1 MPTPIRP
8 IRRQICDLMDLLFA
22 ALPIGL
28 LIFVIT
34 KKNGLPSTV
43 AFALAALLTYLIRIG
58 FFETRPNLANAAILS
73 GLLQALTPISIVFGA
88 IFLFVALERSGAM
101 ETLRLWLDGVSRNPV
116 AQLMIVGWSFVFLIE
131 GASGF
136 GTPAALAAPIL
147 VGLGFPP
154 LRVAA
159 LCIVMNT
166 VPTSFGAVGT
176 STWFG
181 FGSLGLAESQLI
193 EIGRKAALMH
203 TVAALVIPVI
213 ALSLVVDWK
222 EIRRNLLFV
231 EFAIFASVLPMAAVA
246 TFNYEFP
253 SVVGGVIGLLTTIFL
268 AQRGIGLAKDEASSP
283 SAGSRQPSEASP
295 LPTGDVLR
303 ALTPLI
309 ATVGILL
316 VTRIPFFG
324 LRQLLTSEA
333 SWISIS
339 LGKLGIFSLSPSLV
353 FQLREILGE
362 DLHWSHA
369 LLYVPSIL
377 PFFVAAVLALLLYR
391 CPPKVFREVANET
404 FARLR
409 SPVIA
414 LFGALIFV
422 QLLKIDGERASTRI
436 LGDALATGTG
446 GLWIYVAG
454 FLGALGSF
462 FSGSATIS
470 NLTFGPI
477 QLRIAQDL
485 GVSLTT
491 MLAVQ
496 SVGAALG
503 NMVAIHNIV
512 AVCAVLGLKNQEGAI
527 LKKTIIPTL
536 AYGIILAVLAGI
548 AFQAA

>member
-1 MPTPIRP
+1 ME
-8 IRRQICDLMDLLFA
+8 LVFA
-22 ALPIGL
+22 ALPIGF
-28 LIFVIT
+28 LIFVMT
-34 KKNGLPSTV
+34 KKKGMPSTL
-43 AFALAALLTYLIRIG
+43 AFALAALLTYIIRIV
-58 FFETRPNLANAAILS
+58 FFKTNVNLAHAAILS

-88 IFLFVALERSGAM
+88 IFFFVALERSGAM
-101 ETLRLWLDGVSRNPV
+101 QTLTLWLDGVSRNPV
-116 AQLMIVGWSFVFLIE
+116 AQLMIVGWSFLFLIE

-154 LRVAA
+154 LRVAV

-176 STWFG
+176 PNWFG
-181 FGSLGLAESQLI
+181 FGSLGLAESQLL
-193 EIGRKAALMH
+193 EIGLKAALMH
-203 TVAALVIPVI
+203 AVAAVVIPLI
-213 ALSLVVDWK
+213 ALRLVVDWK

-231 EFAIFASVLPMAAVA
+231 ELAIFSSVLPMAAVA

-253 SVVGGVIGLLTTIFL
+253 SVVGGAIGLLLTIFL
-268 AQRGIGLAKDEASSP
+268 AKHGVGLAEDKTSTAGSVRSQPTTGLQHPEASTLHR
-283 SAGSRQPSEASP
+283 A
-295 LPTGDVLR
+295 DVLR

-316 VTRIPFFG
+316 VTRIPFLG

-333 SWISIS
+333 GSISVS
-339 LGKLGIFSLSPSLV
+339 LGKLGVFSLSPSLV
-353 FQLREILGE
+353 FQLRGILGE

-369 LLYVPSIL
+369 LLFVPSIL
-377 PFFVAAVLALLLYR
+377 PFFVAAVVALMLNR
-391 CPPKVFREVANET
+391 CPWSVFREVAGET

-409 SPVIA
+409 NPVIA
-414 LFGALIFV
+414 LFGALVFV
-422 QLLKIDGERASTRI
+422 QLLKIDGERASTKI

-485 GVSLTT
+485 GVSPTT

-512 AVCAVLGLKNQEGAI
+512 AVCAVLGLKDQEGAI
-527 LKKTIIPTL
+527 LKKTFIPTL
-536 AYGIILAVLAGI
+536 AYGIILATVAGI
-548 AFQAA
+548 WFAVS

>member
-1 MPTPIRP
+1 
-8 IRRQICDLMDLLFA
+8 MDLFFA

-28 LIFVIT
+28 LIFVMT

-43 AFALAALLTYLIRIG
+43 AFALAALLTYVVRIW
-58 FFETRPNLANAAILS
+58 FFKTSPNLAHAAIVS

-88 IFLFVALERSGAM
+88 IFFFVALEHSGAM
-101 ETLRLWLDGVSRNPV
+101 ETLRLWLNGVTRNPV

-154 LRVAA
+154 LRVAV
-159 LCIVMNT
+159 LCIVMNA

-176 STWFG
+176 PTWFG
-181 FGSLGLAESQLI
+181 FGSLGLSESQLL
-193 EIGRKAALMH
+193 EIGLKSALMH
-203 TVAALVIPVI
+203 AAAALVIPVI
-213 ALSLVVDWK
+213 ALGFVVDWK
-222 EIRRNLLFV
+222 VIRRNLLFAEV
-231 EFAIFASVLPMAAVA
+231 AILASVLPMAAVA
-246 TFNYEFP
+246 AFNYEFP
-253 SVVGGVIGLLTTIFL
+253 SVAGGMIGLLTTIFL
-268 AQRGIGLAKDEASSP
+268 ARRGIGLAKDEANA
-283 SAGSRQPSEASP
+283 AGSVARSSQSISPQSEASP
-295 LPTGDVLR
+295 LHRGDIFR
-303 ALTPLI
+303 ALAPLL

-316 VTRIPFFG
+316 LTRIPFLG

-333 SWISIS
+333 KWVLIP
-339 LGKLGIFSLSPSLV
+339 LGPVGEFSLSPSLV
-353 FQLREILGE
+353 FQLRGILGE

-377 PFFVAAVLALLLYR
+377 PFFVAAALALVLYR
-391 CPPKVFREVANET
+391 CPPSVFGTVAKET

-409 SPVIA
+409 NPVIA

-436 LGDALATGTG
+436 LGDALAAGAG
-446 GLWIYVAG
+446 GSWIYFAG

-462 FSGSATIS
+462 FSGSNTIS

-485 GVSLTT
+485 GVSSTT
-491 MLAVQ
+491 MLALQ
-496 SVGAALG
+496 TVGAAMG

-512 AVCAVLGLKNQEGAI
+512 AVCAVLGLKDQEGNI
-527 LKKTIIPTL
+527 LKKTFIPTL
-536 AYGIILAVLAGI
+536 AYGIILAALAGI
-548 AFQAA
+548 WLLAS

>member
-1 MPTPIRP
+1 
-8 IRRQICDLMDLLFA
+8 MDLFFA

-28 LIFVIT
+28 LIFVMT

-43 AFALAALLTYLIRIG
+43 AFALAALLTYDVRIW
-58 FFETRPNLANAAILS
+58 FFKTSPNLAHAAIVS

-88 IFLFVALERSGAM
+88 IFFFVALEHSGAM
-101 ETLRLWLDGVSRNPV
+101 ETLSLWLDGVSRSPGT
-116 AQLMIVGWSFVFLIE
+116 QLMIVGWSFVFLIE

-154 LRVAA
+154 LRVAV
-159 LCIVMNT
+159 LCIVMNA

-176 STWFG
+176 PTWFG
-181 FGSLGLAESQLI
+181 FGSLGLSESQLL
-193 EIGRKAALMH
+193 EIGLKSALMH
-203 TVAALVIPVI
+203 AAAALVIPVI
-213 ALSLVVDWK
+213 ALGFVVDWK
-222 EIRRNLLFV
+222 VIRRNLLFAEV
-231 EFAIFASVLPMAAVA
+231 AILASVLPMAAVA
-246 TFNYEFP
+246 AFNYEFP
-253 SVVGGVIGLLTTIFL
+253 SVAGGMIGLLTTIFL
-268 AQRGIGLAKDEASSP
+268 ARRGIGLAKDEANA
-283 SAGSRQPSEASP
+283 AGSAARSSQSISPQSEASP
-295 LPTGDVLR
+295 LHRGDIFR
-303 ALTPLI
+303 ALAPLL

-316 VTRIPFFG
+316 LTRIPFLG

-333 SWISIS
+333 KWVLIP
-339 LGKLGIFSLSPSLV
+339 LGPVGKFSLSPSLV
-353 FQLREILGE
+353 FQLRGILGE

-369 LLYVPSIL
+369 LLFVPSIL
-377 PFFVAAVLALLLYR
+377 PFFVAALIALMLYR
-391 CPPKVFREVANET
+391 CPWSVFWGVAGET
-404 FARLR
+404 FTRLR
-409 SPVIA
+409 NPVIA

-422 QLLKIDGERASTRI
+422 QLLKIDGEWASTKI

-485 GVSLTT
+485 GVSSTT

-512 AVCAVLGLKNQEGAI
+512 AVCAVLGLKDQEGAI
-527 LKKTIIPTL
+527 LKKT
-536 AYGIILAVLAGI
+536 
-548 AFQAA
+548 